1 MERKF
6 IETELGRI
14 PSDWIVTTIK
24 DAGIAITDGIN
35 PQKYRESEFC
45 EYSMPAYD
53 CGMSPNICKGSSMNS
68 NRTKIS
74 GEVLLFNKLNVRQ
87 RRVWYVE
94 NAPANSVCS
103 MEFLAYKS
111 NVICLPLLREILLQ
125 DKVTNDFISV
135 SRGTSNSQKRI
146 APSDFW
152 NFKVAVPADI
162 KEQQRIASC
171 LSAMNDMILKL
182 SDVIEKKRRI
192 KEGLMLQLLTG
203 KKRLPGFSGDWKEM
217 TLGECAMIKAR
228 IGWQG
233 LTTAEYLDSGNY
245 FLITGTE
252 IENGKVS
259 WNRCHYVSK
268 ERFLQDKN
276 IQICQGDVLI
286 TKDGTIGKVAYLD
299 TIPGDGTLNSGVF
312 VVRSKDNSLLQE
324 YMAYV
329 FLSRYFN
336 DFIDKIVAGSTITH
350 LYQKD
355 IINFAFP
362 IPPSIEEQKA
372 ISKIITAVDNEIQTI
387 EYKRNKYVDLKQGMR
402 QQLLTGKTR
411 L

>member
-24 DAGIAITDGIN
+24 DAGTAITDGIN
-35 PQKYRESEFC
+35 PRKYRESEFC

-152 NFKVAVPADI
+152 NYKVAVPADI

-171 LSAMNDMILKL
+171 LSSINEMISKL
-182 SDVIEKKRRI
+182 TESIEKKQLI
-192 KEGLMLQLLTG
+192 KEGLMQELLTG
-203 KKRLPGFSGDWKEM
+203 KKRLEGFHENWVDVQLGSILSYEQPTKYIVDSTDYAESGIPVLTAGKSFI
-217 TLGECAMIKAR
+217 LGYTNEK
-228 IGWQG
+228 
-233 LTTAEYLDSGNY
+233 
-245 FLITGTE
+245 TGIYDNVPVIIFDDFVTE
-252 IENGKVS
+252 SK
-259 WNRCHYVSK
+259 YVSFSFK
-268 ERFLQDKN
+268 AKSSAMKMLSLRDK
-276 IQICQGDVLI
+276 
-286 TKDGTIGKVAYLD
+286 K
-299 TIPGDGTLNSGVF
+299 
-312 VVRSKDNSLLQE
+312 LL
-324 YMAYV
+324 YTM
-329 FLSRYFN
+329 LCS
-336 DFIDKIVAGSTITH
+336 
-350 LYQKD
+350 
-355 IINFAFP
+355 
-362 IPPSIEEQKA
+362 
-372 ISKIITAVDNEIQTI
+372 
-387 EYKRNKYVDLKQGMR
+387 
-402 QQLLTGKTR
+402 
-411 L
+411 